1 MSPSGQ
7 ERLFK
12 RQYALELF
20 SIAEGDWRTAKYL
33 LKGLQEHAI
42 RNENYFY
49 LVQQVL
55 EKLMKAVLVHQQL
68 PVPLVHDLGILLA
81 KIPKDIEP
89 PFGYEV
95 NRLSEF
101 AALRRYEES
110 SLFWGEEEALESA
123 VLVEEAFSWAR
134 GIIT

>member
-1 MSPSGQ
+1 M
-7 ERLFK
+7 
-12 RQYALELF
+12 
-20 SIAEGDWRTAKYL
+20 
-33 LKGLQEHAI
+33 

-81 KIPKDIEP
+81 KIPRNIEP

-95 NRLSEF
+95 NRLF
-101 AALRRYEES
+101 
-110 SLFWGEEEALESA
+110 
-123 VLVEEAFSWAR
+123 
-134 GIIT
+134 